1 MIFPVHSKEFA
12 QIQDDHR
19 WAFQSV
25 VALNLRGI
33 LCGLLLAA
41 TLLHAE
47 EQTGTYRL
55 LGLSAA
61 EREADLREVLKA
73 VPDVA
78 LVSLDAAKSE
88 VTLRY
93 ELEKLFPTAKPK
105 QPPAPDKIIERISS
119 LIGRES
125 RNTFTLTARS
135 TVPTDKLTKLEIP
148 IGVLDCK
155 ACRYAAYQAVAKL
168 DGVERA
174 TVSATPRAVIAWVD
188 AAKVKRDTLVDAL
201 KKARVTL
208 PENP

>member
-1 MIFPVHSKEFA
+1 M
-12 QIQDDHR
+12 
-19 WAFQSV
+19 
-25 VALNLRGI
+25 I
-33 LCGLLLAA
+33 LCAMILCSLPAR
-41 TLLHAE
+41 AE

-93 ELEKLFPTAKPK
+93 EVEKLFPAAKPK
-105 QPPAPDKIIERISS
+105 QSPAPDKIIERISS

-135 TVPTDKLTKLEIP
+135 TVSADKLTKVEIP

-174 TVSATPRAVIAWVD
+174 TVSATPSAVIAWID
-188 AAKVKRDTLVDAL
+188 ATKTKREALEEAL
-201 KKARVTL
+201 KKARVDLL
-208 PENP
+208 PKR